1 MNIGHNQIDRE
12 GRTFDVD
19 IREYAIPTFFG
30 DQTSYSVYINDE
42 LVILSPDKDKLD
54 ELIEDYIMS
63 KIRTK

>member
-1 MNIGHNQIDRE
+1 MNIGHNQIERE

-42 LVILSPDKDKLD
+42 LVILSPDKDK
-54 ELIEDYIMS
+54 IEDYIMS
-63 KIRTK
+63 KIRKK